1 MTSEVEVNVM
11 HYATG
16 KEMPL
21 SKALTHYLSWCC
33 SVKKLLNECFGP
45 PPTRQMCG
53 VAVLVFGVYMLVNFR
68 MAALTPTLA
77 SFNSANMLLISG
89 IIITCV
95 SFLGFLGALKE
106 NRCLLLTV
114 RHTRRPFAPQLY
126 KRCLLHTVPCVVGF
140 FFISKCWLYVLQI
153 IRSNWD
159 TVSEN
164 SWIFVMFFFNAVTP
178 QIPLVSASGDRY
190 LKSWTNNKNAQLY
203 ISESWI

>member
-1 MTSEVEVNVM
+1 MVLLSEETAEWVFW
-11 HYATG
+11 
-16 KEMPL
+16 
-21 SKALTHYLSWCC
+21 S
-33 SVKKLLNECFGP
+33 P
-45 PPTRQMCG
+45 PPRQMCG

-190 LKSWTNNKNAQLY
+190 LNYTLYNYTYLKAEYKN
-203 ISESWI
+203 SEKCKVDVCNEPFG